1 MTQQDIARMT
11 GVSQATVSL
20 VLNGRDDAD
29 VRIAPETR
37 ERVLQAIRSTGYV
50 ADPIARRLAARH
62 NRILGVFTYESV
74 FPAGLGDFYHPF
86 LAGIEECAERV
97 GCDLLLLTSAPVIDG
112 RRRIFHQDNRLRLAD
127 GCVLL
132 GRSLDP
138 AELARLL
145 AEGQPFVSV
154 GRRDDAGGPV
164 PYVGA
169 DYPGATA
176 AQVRAAVA
184 LGHRRLAYVGEGAGP
199 ESHADRLRGFAAA
212 VAEAEVDGRHLAVGG
227 SSPGVAQSDVDGRPL
242 VIAGSSPAVG
252 LADPEGRRQAVAGF
266 SAGAVLDAILADRR
280 TCVFVEEFAD
290 GVVLAQLAVE
300 RGLRVPGD
308 LSFVALGDPTRPAA
322 TDIDFTGY
330 RIPRREMGWQAVEVL
345 AAMLEG
351 TTAVTQRI
359 LPCEPVAGATL
370 AAVAHA

>member
-1 MTQQDIARMT
+1 MTSSRRRVTQQDIARMT

-20 VLNGRDDAD
+20 VLNGRHDAD
-29 VRIAPETR
+29 VRIAPGTR

-62 NRILGVFTYESV
+62 NRILGVFTYEPV

-86 LAGIEECAERV
+86 LVGIEECAERV
-97 GCDLLLLTSAPVIDG
+97 GCDLLLLTSAPVVDG
-112 RRRIFHQDNRLRLAD
+112 RRRIFHPDNRLRLAD
-127 GCVLL
+127 GCILL

-138 AELARLL
+138 AELARLV
-145 AEGQPFVSV
+145 AEAQPFVSV

-169 DYPGATA
+169 DYPAATA

-184 LGHRRLAYVGEGAGP
+184 LGHRRLVYVGQGAGP

-212 VAEAEVDGRHLAVGG
+212 AAAAGVDGRHL
-227 SSPGVAQSDVDGRPL
+227 P
-242 VIAGSSPAVG
+242 IAGS
-252 LADPEGRRQAVAGF
+252 
-266 SAGAVLDAILADRR
+266 GAAEVLDAIRADRR

-290 GVVLAQLAVE
+290 GVAIAEVAAA
-300 RGLRVPGD
+300 RGLRVPED
-308 LSFVALGDPTRPAA
+308 LSLVALGDPTRPAA
-322 TDIDFTGY
+322 TDIDVTGY

-345 AAMLEG
+345 AGMLAGEDG
-351 TTAVTQRI
+351 PTQRI
-359 LPCEPVAGATL
+359 LACEPVAGTTL
-370 AAVAHA
+370 AAVAGA

>member
-212 VAEAEVDGRHLAVGG
+212 VAEADVDGRHLAIAG
-227 SSPGVAQSDVDGRPL
+227 SSPAVAQSDVDGRHPA
-242 VIAGSSPAVG
+242 IAGSPPAVAQ
-252 LADPEGRRQAVAGF
+252 ADADGRRQAVAGF
-266 SAGAVLDAILADRR
+266 SAAAVLDAILADGR

-290 GVVLAQLAVE
+290 GVVLAQLAAE
-300 RGLRVPGD
+300 RGLRVPEE

>member
-1 MTQQDIARMT
+1 VTATRGRVTQQDIARMT

-20 VLNGRDDAD
+20 VLNGRADAD

-50 ADPIARRLAARH
+50 ADPIGRRLAARH

-86 LAGIEECAERV
+86 LVGIEECAERI
-97 GCDLLLLTSAPVIDG
+97 GCDLLLFTSAPVIDG

-132 GRSLDP
+132 GQWLDP
-138 AELARLL
+138 AELARLV

-154 GRRDDAGGPV
+154 GRRDDAGGPI

-184 LGHRRLAYVGEGAGP
+184 LGHTRLAYVGEGAGP
-199 ESHADRLRGFAAA
+199 ESHADRMRGFAAA
-212 VAEAEVDGRHLAVGG
+212 AAEARVDGRHLT
-227 SSPGVAQSDVDGRPL
+227 
-242 VIAGSSPAVG
+242 IAGSSPA
-252 LADPEGRRQAVAGF
+252 
-266 SAGAVLDAILADRR
+266 AVLDEVAHSGV

-290 GVVLAQLAVE
+290 GVALAEEARH
-300 RGLRVPGD
+300 RGLWVPED
-308 LSFVALGDPTRPAA
+308 LSLITLGDPTRPTA
-322 TDIDFTGY
+322 TDLDLTGF
-330 RIPRREMGWQAVEVL
+330 RIPRREMGWQSVEVL
-345 AAMLEG
+345 SALLEG
-351 TTAVTQRI
+351 GGDRSQRI

-370 AAVAHA
+370 AVARA

>member
-199 ESHADRLRGFAAA
+199 ESHADRLRGFNAA
-212 VAEAEVDGRHLAVGG
+212 VTETGVNGRHLA
-227 SSPGVAQSDVDGRPL
+227 
-242 VIAGSSPAVG
+242 IAGSSPAV
-252 LADPEGRRQAVAGF
+252 AQTDVDGRRQAVAGV
-266 SAGAVLDAILADRR
+266 SAGAVLDAILADGR

-290 GVVLAQLAVE
+290 GVVLAQLAAE

>member
-1 MTQQDIARMT
+1 VTQQDIAKMT

-62 NRILGVFTYESV
+62 NRILGVFTYEPV

-86 LAGIEECAERV
+86 LVGIEECAERV
-97 GCDLLLLTSAPVIDG
+97 GCDLLLLTSAPVVDG

-127 GCVLL
+127 GCVLI
-132 GRSLDP
+132 GQWLDP

-169 DYPGATA
+169 DYPSATA
-176 AQVRAAVA
+176 AQVRAAVG
-184 LGHRRLAYVGEGAGP
+184 LGHRRLVYVGPDAGP
-199 ESHADRLRGFAAA
+199 ESDADRIQGFRTA
-212 VAEAEVDGRHLAVGG
+212 VEETGVDGRHLTF
-227 SSPGVAQSDVDGRPL
+227 
-242 VIAGSSPAVG
+242 
-252 LADPEGRRQAVAGF
+252 ADSTAP
-266 SAGAVLDAILADRR
+266 AVLDAILENGR
-280 TCVFVEEFAD
+280 TCVFVKEIAD
-290 GVVLAQLAVE
+290 GVALVE
-300 RGLRVPGD
+300 EAEKRGLRVPED
-308 LSFVALGDPTRPAA
+308 LSFVALGDPNRPAA
-322 TDIDFTGY
+322 TDIDFTGF

-345 AAMLEG
+345 TAILEG
-351 TTAVTQRI
+351 RTGRAAAGTELQRI
-359 LPCEPVAGATL
+359 LPCEPVPGTTL
-370 AAVAHA
+370 AAARA